1 MKTLKILLLVAVCS
15 PALFGQQQP
24 EISTPDTMRTEG
36 IVLLDPGV
44 ALGKPTLLLPPWLE
58 PGATLGHPSFLH
70 SNARPGVP
78 PLFVGT
84 GFEPKIDVTAPL
96 RLQRRKDEGL
106 QLLYSVLGAVQAG
119 GVAYLAY
126 RHVKKYGLR

>member
-44 ALGKPTLLLPPWLE
+44 ALAPWLE

-84 GFEPKIDVTAPL
+84 GFEPKIDLTAPL